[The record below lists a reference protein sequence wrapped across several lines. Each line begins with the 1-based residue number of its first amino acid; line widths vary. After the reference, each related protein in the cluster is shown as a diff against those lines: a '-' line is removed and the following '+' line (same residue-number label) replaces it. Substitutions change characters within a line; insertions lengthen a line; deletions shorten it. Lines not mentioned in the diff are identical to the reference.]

1 MTRSEPN
8 EPARALFTRARIAAM
23 LSSLLIACALGC
35 GGPKKPEPEPE
46 PEPEVSRSPMEHP
59 EPDEVEPSSAE
70 LPVAED
76 FEQEAEEEIT
86 AETLRAQLDALE
98 KEIGADF

>member
-1 MTRSEPN
+1 
-8 EPARALFTRARIAAM
+8 
-23 LSSLLIACALGC
+23 
-35 GGPKKPEPEPE
+35 
-46 PEPEVSRSPMEHP
+46 MEHP

-86 AETLRAQLDALE
+86 AETLRAQLDARE
-98 KEIGADF
+98 KEIGADC